1 MASVNKVIL
10 VGNLGRDPEVR
21 YMPNGEAV
29 CNFSIATT
37 DTWKDKNGQRQ
48 ERTEWHNIVM
58 YRKLAEIAGEY
69 LKKGRPVYVEGRL
82 QTRKWQT
89 KEGQDRYTT
98 EIIADQMQMLGGRDG
113 GSSNASYDDM
123 NQDHEPVH
131 HRQGS
136 RHLRHR
142 PPSRRPLRHSTSSM
156 TIFRSELK
164 RREAISMSKTGVR
177 RFCLL
182 CGPKRLIFR
191 L

>member
-37 DTWKDKNGQRQ
+37 DSWKDKAGAKQ

-113 GSSNASYDDM
+113 GSNASYDGGMDESSYSQAPS
-123 NQDHEPVH
+123 NQSQVKQSNAPA
-131 HRQGS
+131 QSTTKPAAGGS
-136 RHLRHR
+136 GFDDFEDDI
-142 PPSRRPLRHSTSSM
+142 P
-156 TIFRSELK
+156 F
-164 RREAISMSKTGVR
+164 
-177 RFCLL
+177 
-182 CGPKRLIFR
+182 
-191 L
+191 

>member
-10 VGNLGRDPEVR
+10 VGNLGRDPEIR

-37 DTWKDKNGQRQ
+37 DSWKDKSGQKQ

-113 GSSNASYDDM
+113 GGSNTYEVMDED
-123 NQDHEPVH
+123 Q
-131 HRQGS
+131 
-136 RHLRHR
+136 
-142 PPSRRPLRHSTSSM
+142 
-156 TIFRSELK
+156 
-164 RREAISMSKTGVR
+164 SMSRPQQSAARPAQSAPASAPASGGD
-177 RFCLL
+177 FDAFEDDI
-182 CGPKRLIFR
+182 PF
-191 L
+191 

>member
-37 DTWKDKNGQRQ
+37 DSWRDKNGQKQ
-48 ERTEWHNIVM
+48 ERTEWHSIVM

-69 LKKGRPVYVEGRL
+69 LKKGRPVYLEGRL

-98 EIIADQMQMLGGRDG
+98 EIVADQMQMLGGREGG
-113 GSSNASYDDM
+113 GSAGYEPMDEDQSMQSRPQQSAPSQSAQAPQPASGGDFDAFEDDI
-123 NQDHEPVH
+123 P
-131 HRQGS
+131 
-136 RHLRHR
+136 
-142 PPSRRPLRHSTSSM
+142 
-156 TIFRSELK
+156 F
-164 RREAISMSKTGVR
+164 
-177 RFCLL
+177 
-182 CGPKRLIFR
+182 
-191 L
+191 

>member
-37 DTWKDKNGQRQ
+37 DNWKDKNGQKQ

-69 LKKGRPVYVEGRL
+69 LKKGRPVYIEGRL

-98 EIIADQMQMLGGRDG
+98 EIVAEQMQMLGGGRAEGGAPFDPAYENQAPSM
-113 GSSNASYDDM
+113 GSSSAPPASSSQSPSSAAGDFDAFEDDI
-123 NQDHEPVH
+123 P
-131 HRQGS
+131 
-136 RHLRHR
+136 
-142 PPSRRPLRHSTSSM
+142 
-156 TIFRSELK
+156 F
-164 RREAISMSKTGVR
+164 
-177 RFCLL
+177 
-182 CGPKRLIFR
+182 
-191 L
+191 

>member
-37 DTWKDKNGQRQ
+37 DSWRDKNGQRQ

-113 GSSNASYDDM
+113 GSSNTYEAMDEDQSMPSPSQQTAARPSQSAPASAPASGGDFDAFEDDI
-123 NQDHEPVH
+123 P
-131 HRQGS
+131 
-136 RHLRHR
+136 
-142 PPSRRPLRHSTSSM
+142 
-156 TIFRSELK
+156 F
-164 RREAISMSKTGVR
+164 
-177 RFCLL
+177 
-182 CGPKRLIFR
+182 
-191 L
+191 